1 LTSASL
7 IQRNYF
13 FARIEDGGMNAEP
26 LTIAED
32 QLSNI
37 VIALLTDKVRTA
49 QLFSASQSAIRSS
62 INLLKMENLGTTL
75 PGFEMTFR
83 LRFE

>member
-1 LTSASL
+1 
-7 IQRNYF
+7 
-13 FARIEDGGMNAEP
+13 MNAEQ